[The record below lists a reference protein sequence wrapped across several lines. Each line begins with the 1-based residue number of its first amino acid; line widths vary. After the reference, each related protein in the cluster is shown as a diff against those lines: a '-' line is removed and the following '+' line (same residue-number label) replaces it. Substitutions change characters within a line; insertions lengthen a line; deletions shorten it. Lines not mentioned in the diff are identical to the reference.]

1 MESQT
6 HINLVNIAAEYIKS
20 IVPEEEHSLIYMD
33 TSGNSNAVRV
43 IGNYIPDVYYSGGG
57 KLVIGEA
64 KTLNDFER
72 KHSKEQFKAYMKEFL
87 LFQGECTL
95 VIGVPWQLV
104 ITAKNY
110 FARLRRQMSVDVKV
124 IIINEMS
131 RCFLV

>member
-20 IVPEEEHSLIYMD
+20 IVPEYEHSLIYMD
-33 TSGNSNAVRV
+33 SAGNNNSVRV
-43 IGNYIPDVYYSGGG
+43 IGNYIPDVYYNYGN

-72 KHSKEQFKAYMKEFL
+72 QHSKEQFEAYMNEFL
-87 LFQGECTL
+87 LFQGECIL
-95 VIGVPWQLV
+95 VVSVPWQLV

-110 FARLRRQMSVDVKV
+110 FSILRRKMGVVVDI

-131 RCFLV
+131 RCFFV

>member
-6 HINLVNIAAEYIKS
+6 HINLVNIIAEYIKS
-20 IVPEEEHSLIYMD
+20 IVPEEEHSLIHLD
-33 TSGNSNAVRV
+33 TSGNNNAVSI
-43 IGNYIPDVYYSGGG
+43 IGNYIPDVYYSGAGE
-57 KLVIGEA
+57 LIIGEA

-72 KHSKEQFKAYMKEFL
+72 QHSKEQFEAYMKEFF

-110 FARLRRQMSVDVKV
+110 FSRLRRQMDVDVNV
-124 IIINEMS
+124 IIVNEMS
-131 RCFLV
+131 RCFFV